1 MSLTPAQTTTVVAAI
16 KASSEPTIVAALAV
30 RDDGAIADWLNTA
43 VTPTHYVW
51 RTSYS
56 PEQIRA
62 AMTVNLGT
70 AQLDALTAGKRDAL
84 LWFIG
89 STLNPSDPAVVTTLD
104 DFCGSQNTLKAS
116 LLNGA
121 KRAATVCEK
130 LLATGGNGALATPG
144 TMTFEGSVSLNE
156 VSQALNANP

>member
-1 MSLTPAQTTTVVAAI
+1 MMALSTAQRATVKAYILATPDLANKTSGEGTDLGYIATAL
-16 KASSEPTIVAALAV
+16 SSP
-30 RDDGAIADWLNTA
+30 
-43 VTPTHYVW
+43 VTPTFYVW

-62 AMTVNLGT
+62 AITVNLGT

-89 STLNPSDPAVVTTLD
+89 ATINPSDPAVVATMD

-121 KRAATVCEK
+121 KRAATVAEK
-130 LLATGGNGALATPG
+130 VLATGTGTLASAATMSYEGA
-144 TMTFEGSVSLNE
+144 VSIEE
-156 VSQALNANP
+156 VAAILE

>member
-1 MSLTPAQTTTVVAAI
+1 MLTIAQRATV
-16 KASSEPTIVAALAV
+16 KAYILATPELANKTSGTATDYGYIAAALSA
-30 RDDGAIADWLNTA
+30 AAS
-43 VTPTHYVW
+43 PTFYVW

-89 STLNPSDPAVVTTLD
+89 ATINPSDPAVVATLD

-121 KRAATVCEK
+121 KRAATLVEK
-130 LLATGGNGALATPG
+130 LLATGTGSLASAA
-144 TMTFEGSVSLNE
+144 TMTYEGGVGIEE
-156 VSQALNANP
+156 VAAILA

>member
-1 MSLTPAQTTTVVAAI
+1 MLTTEQRATVKAYILATPDLASKTSGPGTDYGYIASALSAPA
-16 KASSEPTIVAALAV
+16 SPTF
-30 RDDGAIADWLNTA
+30 
-43 VTPTHYVW
+43 YVW

-70 AQLDALTAGKRDAL
+70 AQLDALTAGKRDSL

-89 STLNPSDPAVVTTLD
+89 ATINPSDTSVQATLD

-121 KRAATVCEK
+121 KRAATLVEK
-130 LLATGGNGALATPG
+130 LLATGTGSLASAATL
-144 TMTFEGSVSLNE
+144 TYEGGVSI
-156 VSQALNANP
+156 

>member
-1 MSLTPAQTTTVVAAI
+1 MLTTAQRATV
-16 KASSEPTIVAALAV
+16 KAYILATPDLANKTSGPGTDYGYIAAALSA
-30 RDDGAIADWLNTA
+30 AAA
-43 VTPTHYVW
+43 PTFYVW

-89 STLNPSDPAVVTTLD
+89 ATINPSDPAVAATLD

-121 KRAATVCEK
+121 KRAATVAEK
-130 LLATGGNGALATPG
+130 LLATGTGSLASAATLTYEGAVSIEEVGAILA
-144 TMTFEGSVSLNE
+144 
-156 VSQALNANP
+156 

>member
-1 MSLTPAQTTTVVAAI
+1 MLTTAQKATV
-16 KASSEPTIVAALAV
+16 KAYILATPDLANKTSGTGTDYGYIAAALSSA
-30 RDDGAIADWLNTA
+30 AA
-43 VTPTHYVW
+43 PTFYVW

-89 STLNPSDPAVVTTLD
+89 ATINPSDPAVVSTLD

-121 KRAATVCEK
+121 KRAATLVEK
-130 LLATGGNGALATPG
+130 LLATGTGSLASAA
-144 TMTFEGSVSLNE
+144 TMTYEGGVGIEE
-156 VSQALNANP
+156 VAAILA